1 MTKEQVP
8 FVIVDGYDSEKFL
21 LEVIDLAKEG
31 YTVRTGTVQ
40 LFRATKQVCMDRP
53 TGSVDETAT
62 TPQDTG
68 GSDVSEP
75 LDEGPE
81 LTLDEMGKEDE
92 KFVDWADKADLD
104 TVNDFEDKTLLLE
117 WAEAK
122 GAKGLSKKLGLAK
135 LKKAVILE
143 LKL

>member
-1 MTKEQVP
+1 MINERSD
-8 FVIVDGYDSEKFL
+8 FIIIDGYDAEEFL
-21 LEVIDLAKEG
+21 AEVIEYAKQG
-31 YTVRTGTVQ
+31 YTVRRGTVQ

-53 TGSVDETAT
+53 AKSVDETAT

-81 LTLDEMGKEDE
+81 LTLDELGKEDE
-92 KFVDWADKADLD
+92 KFVDWADKANLD
-104 TVNDFEDKTLLLE
+104 TVNAFEDKALLLE

-122 GAKGLSKKLGLAK
+122 GAEGLNKKLGLAK